1 MNYLITGDSYL
12 VGVKL
17 SQLKAKFL
25 EAHPGGL
32 IENVDPENMS
42 LPKIEEILGST
53 SLFSADKLVIVRG
66 LGSNKNIASNIEQ
79 IFESIVEGTELIL
92 VEKTLDKRSV
102 YYKFLHSDNRLEH
115 YDLAPNNIEKWT
127 TEQVTNQGGKISPAD
142 VKYLIEAV
150 GTKPEQLF
158 FEIQK
163 LIFYSPNITKETIDL
178 LIQKTLTSSVFDLV
192 NAIFTQGADRAIKL
206 YDQQRFLGTD
216 PVAIVG
222 MIAWQLHLLALTKT
236 GDKNSA
242 EIARETKINPYSLS
256 QSANISKSLSLQEI
270 NQMIKTLNV
279 VDYKSKTSPIDID
292 EALKTWITVQA
303 N

>member
-12 VGVKL
+12 ISVKL
-17 SQLKAKFL
+17 SQLKSMFL
-25 EAHPGGL
+25 EAHPNGL
-32 IENVDPENMS
+32 IENVDPENIS
-42 LPKIEEILGST
+42 LAKIEEILGST
-53 SLFSADKLVIVRG
+53 SLFSADKLVIVKG

-79 IFESIVEGTELIL
+79 IFESIVDGTELVL
-92 VEKTLDKRSV
+92 VEKTLDKRSI
-102 YYKFLHSDNRLEH
+102 YYKFLNSDKRLEH
-115 YDLAPNNIEKWT
+115 HDLTPNNVEKWV
-127 TEQVTNQGGKISPAD
+127 TEQVAQQAGKISQTD

-150 GTKPEQLF
+150 GSQPEQLF

-192 NAIFTQGADRAIKL
+192 NAIFTQGADRATKL
-206 YDQQRFLGTD
+206 YDQQRFLGTE
-216 PVAIVG
+216 PVAIIG

-256 QSANISKSLSLQEI
+256 QSASISNNLSLGDI
-270 NQMIKTLNV
+270 NQMIKTLNAI
-279 VDYKSKTSPIDID
+279 DYKSKTSPINID